1 MAERNSPLI
10 LGTEPIGKLLIQYSV
25 PAIIAMTVTSLYNII
40 DSIFIGHGVGAL
52 AIAGLAITFPLMNLV
67 VAFCTLVGIG
77 GATISSIFLGQ
88 KDKVRATEVV
98 HNVLI
103 MCIINAVCFGGLTFL
118 FLDSILLFFGAS
130 HDTLPYARDFM
141 QVILLGTPI
150 TYVFIGLNNVMRA
163 TGYPRKA
170 MFSSLLTVGCNII
183 LAPIF
188 IFSFDWGIRGAALA
202 TVVSQTVAMVW
213 VLVHFANKKNFIH
226 FDRRYSRLKVRVVAK
241 IFSIGMSPFL
251 MNVCACVVVIFI
263 NNALQHTGG
272 DLAIGAYGIVNR
284 TLMLFVMIV
293 MGITQGMQPIVGYNY
308 GAKQYERVRKT
319 LRYGITA
326 GVVVTT
332 VGFVLSELF
341 PHAIVAMFTTSEEL
355 VDLSVTGLRISCAMF
370 PLRHVGMGQMMA
382 LEPTEIEALAAKS
395 NYPEYGISG
404 RCNYITER
412 GVRSL
417 GLSGNKA
424 QHADLTVELGFSS
437 DMGVTNSRYPEEICE
452 GQSQVNQ
459 GSMMGL
465 SYAQLDVSTEDME
478 DVDLYMQSLGVPARR
493 NVNDP
498 QVIRGEQN
506 FYKAKCHLCHVTTL
520 HTKPRGSVLL
530 NGTRLP
536 WLGSHQQLKT
546 WESNSSISPR

>member
-308 GAKQYERVRKT
+308 GAKQYPRVTKV
-319 LRYGITA
+319 LKITIYA
-326 GVVVTT
+326 ATIVTT
-332 VGFVLSELF
+332 TGFLMGMFIPRLAVS
-341 PHAIVAMFTTSEEL
+341 IFTTHEEL
-355 VDLSVTGLRISCAMF
+355 VRISAKGLRIVVMF
-370 PLRHVGMGQMMA
+370 FPIVGFQMVTSNFFQSIGMASKAIFLSVSRQVLILIPCLLILPQFYGQ
-382 LEPTEIEALAAKS
+382 
-395 NYPEYGISG
+395 
-404 RCNYITER
+404 
-412 GVRSL
+412 
-417 GLSGNKA
+417 
-424 QHADLTVELGFSS
+424 
-437 DMGVTNSRYPEEICE
+437 
-452 GQSQVNQ
+452 
-459 GSMMGL
+459 
-465 SYAQLDVSTEDME
+465 
-478 DVDLYMQSLGVPARR
+478 LGVWISMPISDLIASLIAGTMLWWQFKQFRK
-493 NVNDP
+493 V
-498 QVIRGEQN
+498 
-506 FYKAKCHLCHVTTL
+506 
-520 HTKPRGSVLL
+520 SV
-530 NGTRLP
+530 
-536 WLGSHQQLKT
+536 
-546 WESNSSISPR
+546 

>member
-1 MAERNSPLI
+1 M
-10 LGTEPIGKLLIQYSV
+10 
-25 PAIIAMTVTSLYNII
+25 
-40 DSIFIGHGVGAL
+40 
-52 AIAGLAITFPLMNLV
+52 
-67 VAFCTLVGIG
+67 
-77 GATISSIFLGQ
+77 
-88 KDKVRATEVV
+88 RATEVV

-308 GAKQYERVRKT
+308 GAKQYDRVRKT

-370 PLRHVGMGQMMA
+370 PFVGCQIVISNFFQSIGRAPVSIFLSLSRQLLFLLPLLLILPTYWSTNGVWLSMPISDFIAFVIAVMA
-382 LEPTEIEALAAKS
+382 LWIHQRK
-395 NYPEYGISG
+395 I
-404 RCNYITER
+404 RQ
-412 GVRSL
+412 
-417 GLSGNKA
+417 KF
-424 QHADLTVELGFSS
+424 QTV
-437 DMGVTNSRYPEEICE
+437 
-452 GQSQVNQ
+452 QS
-459 GSMMGL
+459 
-465 SYAQLDVSTEDME
+465 
-478 DVDLYMQSLGVPARR
+478 
-493 NVNDP
+493 
-498 QVIRGEQN
+498 
-506 FYKAKCHLCHVTTL
+506 
-520 HTKPRGSVLL
+520 
-530 NGTRLP
+530 
-536 WLGSHQQLKT
+536 
-546 WESNSSISPR
+546 